1 MTATVPRLRLG
12 SRPPERNVPANET
25 LVMKLRH
32 LRRRIALQQ
41 VFAELFEK
49 RWMEPAIPL
58 ALIYNAF
65 LNRFIAGFTGGAF
78 R

>member
-1 MTATVPRLRLG
+1 MAD
-12 SRPPERNVPANET
+12 AADD
-25 LVMKLRH
+25 
-32 LRRRIALQQ
+32 IAGASSALTRGD
-41 VFAELFEK
+41 LFN
-49 RWMEPAIPL
+49 WPGIMAAVLIPSIPL